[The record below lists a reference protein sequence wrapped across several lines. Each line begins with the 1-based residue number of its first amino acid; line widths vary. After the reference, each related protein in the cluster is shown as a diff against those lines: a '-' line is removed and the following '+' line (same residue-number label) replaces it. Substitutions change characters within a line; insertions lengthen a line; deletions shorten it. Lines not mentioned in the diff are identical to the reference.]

1 MKLDYI
7 YHSGFAIEADG
18 ITVIIDYYKDSSEEA
33 PDRGIVHD
41 HLLKKPGTLYVL
53 SSHFH
58 PDHFNRDI
66 LSWKEQRPDI
76 RYIFSKDIL
85 KHRRATAEDA
95 VYINKGDVYED
106 ENIRIEAFGSTDV
119 GISFLID
126 LQGVRLF
133 HAGDL
138 NNWHWEEESTPE
150 EIREA
155 ANFYHQ
161 ELETLARE
169 TDYVDLALFPVDPR
183 LGKDYTRGGREFVDR
198 IRTLQFAPMHFWE
211 KYEKANAFREY
222 VEKRG
227 GRFLAIGKP
236 GEEKTIN

>member
-66 LSWKEQRPDI
+66 LSWKEQWPDI

-138 NNWHWEEESTPE
+138 NNWHWSEESTPQ
-150 EIREA
+150 EI
-155 ANFYHQ
+155 
-161 ELETLARE
+161 
-169 TDYVDLALFPVDPR
+169 
-183 LGKDYTRGGREFVDR
+183 GRAHV
-198 IRTLQFAPMHFWE
+198 
-211 KYEKANAFREY
+211 
-222 VEKRG
+222 
-227 GRFLAIGKP
+227 
-236 GEEKTIN
+236 

>member
-1 MKLDYI
+1 MTLTYI
-7 YHSGFAIEADG
+7 YHSGFMLEGVSVILIFDFWRDADN
-18 ITVIIDYYKDSSEEA
+18 S
-33 PDRGIVHD
+33 IVER
-41 HLLKKPGTLYVL
+41 TLSTTHKRVYFL
-53 SSHFH
+53 ASHFH
-58 PDHFNRDI
+58 QDHFNPEILSLPVPHGEKKVILSRDI
-66 LSWKEQRPDI
+66 YR
-76 RYIFSKDIL
+76 R
-85 KHRRATAEDA
+85 RRAGTEGVTAYLRRGESYRDDLIT
-95 VYINKGDVYED
+95 VH
-106 ENIRIEAFGSTDV
+106 AFGSTD
-119 GISFLID
+119 S
-126 LQGVRLF
+126 GVSWAVHVEDKDIF